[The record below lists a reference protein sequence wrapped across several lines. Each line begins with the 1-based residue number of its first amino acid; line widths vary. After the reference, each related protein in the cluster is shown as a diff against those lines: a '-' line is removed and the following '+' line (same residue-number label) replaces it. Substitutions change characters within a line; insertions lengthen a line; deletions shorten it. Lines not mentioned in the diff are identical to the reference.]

1 MTLIVFIFGLI
12 FGSFLSMVFAR
23 LESAGVGLEPPRR
36 SKRRRPDTSPLTGRS
51 RCDHCRKEI
60 AWYDNIPLVSFIWLR
75 GKCRHCQQ
83 MISHYHP
90 LLELSSA
97 LWLTAAFLLYGLTLQ
112 FGGAAT
118 FGLVM
123 LLLFAYDSKHQIIPD
138 VVVFPSVG
146 LAVVLIA
153 AQTVLNQVDGTV
165 QLLLF
170 STDPLKYLA
179 GGVVGGGFFLILS
192 LVSGGKWIGGGDI
205 KLGLLLGLLLGWP
218 YVLVGL
224 VVAYLIG
231 SLYAVALL
239 ATRHAHLGSSLAF
252 GPMLV
257 MGYFIAAC
265 YGRELIGW
273 YQGWFL

>member
-36 SKRRRPDTSPLTGRS
+36 PKKRRPDTSPLTGRS

-60 AWYDNIPLVSFIWLR
+60 RWYDNIPLVSFAVLR
-75 GKCRHCQQ
+75 GKCRHCKKV
-83 MISHYHP
+83 ISHYHP

-97 LWLTAAFLLYGLTLQ
+97 LWLAAAFLLYGLTLQ
-112 FGGAAT
+112 FGVAAL

-123 LLLFAYDSKHQIIPD
+123 LLLFAYDSKHQILPD
-138 VVVFPSVG
+138 AVVLPAAG
-146 LAVVLIA
+146 LAIVLIA
-153 AQTVLNQVDGTV
+153 AQAVLNQVDGTV

-170 STDPLKYLA
+170 STQPLPYLY
-179 GGVVGGGFFLILS
+179 GGLIGGGFFLVLS
-192 LVSGGKWIGGGDI
+192 LVSGGRWIGGGDI
-205 KLGLLLGLLLGWP
+205 KLGFLLGLLLGWP

-231 SLYAVALL
+231 SLYAIALL
-239 ATRHAHLGSSLAF
+239 VSRHAHVGSSLAF

-265 YGRELIGW
+265 YGRELIDW